1 MNDPGLDE
9 TIGKNFEAVEKNSGE
24 KKDGR
29 RESEE
34 QVQDSRAPSST
45 GIPLVA
51 GTFGPITSAFNLCAL
66 VQPWRVQIPP
76 GGVEQHGFLVMIRI
90 IAVNAVSLVVALVAN
105 IALLLNMARRISS
118 AVAQPIIIIGWYV
131 ASFLLLALVI
141 TAPTRLRPPFDHAF
155 TQAYYYALMAT
166 ALYFIIASL
175 MLITLYG
182 AWKGYH
188 QREFNLTKSQ
198 RTLMLQTIVF
208 LAYLLLGALVYSRIE
223 GWEYLHSVY
232 WADVTLLTIGF
243 GYPAPVTHLG
253 RSLIFPFI
261 IGGLVYI
268 GLVIGSVRSLV
279 LERGKQRMEIR
290 LVEKNRQ
297 RAVSGLED
305 HDGKVQLGWFA
316 SRRLPKAHTGRE
328 DRLRQEFRLMRSLQE
343 VASRNRRWMS
353 LGISVLVWLALWLS
367 GAAVFWEAERD
378 QDWTYFESIYFTF
391 IALTTTGYGDYQPL
405 GNAARAFFVFWSLL
419 AVPTVTVV
427 VSNMGDT
434 VVKAIKDATLRV
446 GEWTLLPG
454 EQGVRAGFKQSVST
468 LMRDS
473 NPSDVEADIQMRGQR
488 RLDGKDKPTKMP
500 DSEGVKGLTKEVGE
514 TEEKEAQAADE
525 RGDSIGRD
533 IHHHLALLMKAMREA
548 MEHLDE
554 SPPKEYTYDE
564 WMWYLK
570 LIEVDVESSVG
581 KKEKNV
587 EDEKSS
593 SSDSRGGSSSW
604 NWLSPDSPLMSNLSE
619 TRWVLDHLARTLEKK
634 LKELKE
640 PESEKKDGSG
650 PS

>member
-1 MNDPGLDE
+1 M
-9 TIGKNFEAVEKNSGE
+9 T
-24 KKDGR
+24 
-29 RESEE
+29 
-34 QVQDSRAPSST
+34 
-45 GIPLVA
+45 
-51 GTFGPITSAFNLCAL
+51 
-66 VQPWRVQIPP
+66 RV
-76 GGVEQHGFLVMIRI
+76 

-105 IALLLNMARRISS
+105 IALLLNMGRRISS
-118 AVAQPIIIIGWYV
+118 AVAQPIIIIGWYM

-141 TAPTRLRPPFDHAF
+141 TAPTRLRPPSPPDHAF

-166 ALYFIIASL
+166 VLYFIIASL
-175 MLITLYG
+175 MLVTLYG

-188 QREFNLTKSQ
+188 TREFKLTNSQ

-208 LAYLLLGALVYSRIE
+208 LAYLLLGALVYSKIE

-279 LERGKQRMEIR
+279 LERGKQRMEVR

-297 RAVSGLED
+297 RALSGLED
-305 HDGKVQLGWFA
+305 NDGKVQLGWFA
-316 SRRLPKAHTGRE
+316 SCRLPKAQTPRD
-328 DRLRQEFRLMRSLQE
+328 DRLRQEFRLMRSLQQ
-343 VASRNRRWMS
+343 VAGRNRRWMS
-353 LGISVLVWLALWLS
+353 LAVSVTVWLALWLA

-454 EQGVRAGFKQSVST
+454 EQGVRAAFRET
-468 LMRDS
+468 TS
-473 NPSDVEADIQMRGQR
+473 NLIRRSKPSDVGSNDRVRGLR
-488 RLDGKDKPTKMP
+488 EEERDKQTTGRNSKGFNELTQ
-500 DSEGVKGLTKEVGE
+500 DVEKSENR
-514 TEEKEAQAADE
+514 EAQAADQ
-525 RGDSIGRD
+525 RGDPIARD
-533 IHHHLALLMKAMREA
+533 IHHHLALLMKAMREV
-548 MEHLDE
+548 MMHLDE
-554 SPPKEYTYDE
+554 SPPREYTYDE
-564 WMWYLK
+564 WAWYLK
-570 LIEVDVESSVG
+570 LIEVDVESSIG
-581 KKEKNV
+581 P
-587 EDEKSS
+587 
-593 SSDSRGGSSSW
+593 SSDVKDERSSGSRDRRSSW
-604 NWLSPDSPLMSNLSE
+604 NWLSADSPLMSDLSE
-619 TRWVLDHLARTLEKK
+619 PRWVLDHLAQTLEKK
-634 LKELKE
+634 LKEVKQQ
-640 PESEKKDGSG
+640 
-650 PS
+650 